1 MKRFFS
7 LLAGIL
13 VLFFS
18 ITVSAQNITQKDNDS
33 YPAFSLHTSLTSW
46 LDYDAG
52 IMLGIN
58 YRWSQKFSASFE
70 PTWIFYNGLVTNPD
84 EKISPSGIKIRSDLR
99 YHFPQKTKKSLD
111 TFIGPELH
119 YKNTQTE
126 KEDRFGIN
134 CQNGQC
140 AYFQDA
146 VYTEIKNE
154 IGALIKAG
162 LTAPL
167 TFVNKNNRLCLELY
181 AGFGIKQLKF
191 RETDLP
197 TGGSFIN
204 PPDRRLL
211 RFDNTTDRNTY
222 SLPMLPGGLKLI
234 LKL

>member
-1 MKRFFS
+1 MFFS
-7 LLAGIL
+7 M
-13 VLFFS
+13 
-18 ITVSAQNITQKDNDS
+18 TVSAQNNTQNDNDS
-33 YPAFSLHTSLTSW
+33 YPQFSLHTSLTSW

-84 EKISPSGIKIRSDLR
+84 EKIFPSGIKIRSDLR
-99 YHFPQKTKKSLD
+99 YHFPKKTKKSLD
-111 TFIGPELH
+111 AFAGPELH
-119 YKNTQTE
+119 YKRTKTE

-162 LTAPL
+162 IVAPL
-167 TFVNKNNRLCLELY
+167 TFISKNNRLGLELY